1 MKKAVIIAICAIILI
16 YLGRLIMDR
25 KIKFFDFLM
34 RLEDSKV
41 KSGAVTY
48 DTGGATK
55 YGIAQKYHTSVD
67 VPNITKVEAAAIY
80 YTEYFKPLQLSN
92 ISSDKLAYIIFDAA
106 VNQGV
111 GTAKKIVLEAASQ
124 KSYIDALKLLDKN
137 PSGSFAQIKQIRAN
151 RYKSLAQNAK
161 YAKYLTGWL
170 NRLNIIEKEFV

>member
-1 MKKAVIIAICAIILI
+1 
-16 YLGRLIMDR
+16 MDR

-92 ISSDKLAYIIFDAA
+92 VTNDKLAYIIFDCA

-111 GTAKKIVLEAASQ
+111 GTAKKIVLEAANQ
-124 KSYIDALKLLDKN
+124 KSFVDALKVLDKSPLN
-137 PSGSFAQIKQIRAN
+137 SFQAIKQIRLN
-151 RYKSLAQNAK
+151 RYKSLAQSAK
-161 YAKYLTGWL
+161 YAKYLKGWE
-170 NRLNIIEKEFV
+170 NRLNIIEKEFA